1 MKVSAIFTLLRQAF
15 DVWRAENA
23 ARLGAALAYY
33 SVFSISPLMVLVL
46 AAARH
51 LFGDKAAQHVL
62 ADELESAVGAPL
74 ARAIEWLVANA
85 GDERTTTTAT
95 IISIIL
101 LLFGA
106 SAVFGQLQDA
116 LNVIWKVPPPKG
128 GAWLRLV
135 FDRFLAFLMVLGTGV
150 LLLAALIVSTTL
162 QVLNKRLDAV
172 IGPWGVAFW
181 QGVNLVVLL
190 LISTVLFA
198 MIYKA
203 LPRVQLSWSDV
214 SLGAAVTAVLFIL
227 GKYLISLY
235 LAYGSV
241 ASGYGAAGSLVVVLV
256 WVYYSSQVFLY
267 GAAFTR
273 VVAERR
279 RGSLPPPA

>member
-1 MKVSAIFTLLRQAF
+1 MKLPTIFSLLRQAF
-15 DVWRAENA
+15 QVWRAENA
-23 ARLGAALAYY
+23 SRLGAALAYY
-33 SVFSISPLMVLVL
+33 GVFSIAPLMVLVL
-46 AAARH
+46 AGARQ
-51 LFGDKAAQHVL
+51 LFGAKAAQHVL
-62 ADELESAVGAPL
+62 ADELESAVGEPL
-74 ARAIEWLVANA
+74 ARAVEWLIANA
-85 GDERTTTTAT
+85 GDERSTATAT

-116 LNVIWKVPPPKG
+116 LNVIWKVPAPAG
-128 GAWLRLV
+128 STWLGLL

-150 LLLAALIVSTTL
+150 LLLAALIVTTTL
-162 QVLNKRLDAV
+162 QVLNRRLDSV

-181 QGVNLVVLL
+181 QGINILVFL

-203 LPRVQLSWSDV
+203 LPRVQLSWHDV
-214 SLGAAVTAVLFIL
+214 WLGAAVTAVLFLL
-227 GKYLISLY
+227 GKYLIGLY

-241 ASGYGAAGSLVVVLV
+241 ASGYGAAGALVVILV
-256 WVYYSSQVFLY
+256 WVYYSSQIFLF

-273 VVAERR
+273 VYAESR
-279 RGSLPPPA
+279 RGSLPQPG